1 MKRYV
6 LLLFAAGLALNALT
20 RRAKPVPAATT
31 PWQV

>member
-6 LLLFAAGLALNALT
+6 LLALAAGLALNALT
-20 RRAKPVPAATT
+20 RRAKPAPVATT